1 LADRFGWVRRGKV
14 ILLLHFTGSNAIEMQ
29 HAINVKHATQ
39 VFKEFIWYDPASLK
53 TVIPILMVQSAA
65 IQPLK
70 LG

>member
-1 LADRFGWVRRGKV
+1 
-14 ILLLHFTGSNAIEMQ
+14 MQ